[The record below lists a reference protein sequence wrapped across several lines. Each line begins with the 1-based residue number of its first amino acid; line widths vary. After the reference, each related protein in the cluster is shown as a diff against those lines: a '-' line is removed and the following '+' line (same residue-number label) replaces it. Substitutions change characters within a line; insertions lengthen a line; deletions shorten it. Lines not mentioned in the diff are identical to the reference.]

1 MSDSPIVAIVQLRV
15 KPGAAATAR
24 ETLAKSI
31 PDTRAFPGCL
41 NVTLLADAAD
51 EHLITLVEEW
61 ASLEHDR
68 AYRKWRAGEGAVPG
82 MADLFE
88 GYPQFSHHT
97 RIAD

>member
-1 MSDSPIVAIVQLRV
+1 MSDSPIIAIVALRV
-15 KPGAAATAR
+15 KSGAAAAAR
-24 ETLAKSI
+24 DTLAKSI

-51 EHLITLVEEW
+51 EHRITLIEEW

-88 GYPQFSHHT
+88 GIPQFSHHT
-97 RIAD
+97 RIGE

>member
-1 MSDSPIVAIVQLRV
+1 MPDTPIVAIVQLRIR
-15 KPGAAATAR
+15 PGQVAAAR

-41 NVTLLADAAD
+41 NVTLLADNAD
-51 EHLITLVEEW
+51 EQRITLVEEW

-68 AYRKWRAGEGAVPG
+68 AYRKWRAGAGAVPG

-88 GYPQFSHHT
+88 GIPQFSQHT
-97 RIAD
+97 RIGE